1 MKGSK
6 PIFNDKD
13 TWNMDATLAPII
25 CEGLKKFKEV
35 ISDPECIAG
44 YPCKVINAFDFGYGV
59 EMEEDCIKEW
69 HKIIDEMIYAFDSTN
84 EPIISDYDFDLEFM
98 NVGKTEQGYI
108 QSTIKC
114 SDEYEYDLYKKDM
127 EEWEQRCE
135 KGRELFAK
143 YFKCLW
149 R

>member
-1 MKGSK
+1 MRMKGSK

-35 ISDPECIAG
+35 ISDPECIAV

-59 EMEEDCIKEW
+59 EMEDDCIKEW

-84 EPIISDYDFDLEFM
+84 EPNISDYDFDLEFM
-98 NVGKTEQGYI
+98 NVGKTEQGYT
-108 QSTIKC
+108 QSTVK
-114 SDEYEYDLYKKDM
+114 
-127 EEWEQRCE
+127 
-135 KGRELFAK
+135 
-143 YFKCLW
+143 
-149 R
+149 